1 MGSAAGGQDGEVHT
15 DGGSAAEGGRPDA
28 AGGPGLVLVA
38 RELVPLC
45 GEAPSWPGG
54 RETRFVASDEPLPS
68 VGGSGAGEKAGE
80 AARVEALI
88 PLLSREVGAA
98 QMDGLPSLRIVAN
111 YAVGYDNIDVDAA
124 AERGI
129 VVANTPDVLTEAT
142 ADLAWALLLAAA
154 RRLREGLEAAR
165 SGAWEGW
172 RPDQLLGMGLRGKS
186 LVILG
191 AGRIGSAVAR
201 RAPAFGMDVLYWSR
215 SRNEALEEETGARR
229 VERLEDALAAADVLS
244 LHLPLTGETD
254 GLLGAHEL
262 ALLPENAVLVNT
274 ARGEI
279 VDTDALVDALRGG
292 PLAAAGI
299 DVFPDEPRV
308 PAALR
313 ERPDAFVLPH
323 LGSATRE
330 ARRAMWE
337 LAAANVRRV
346 LAGRPA
352 RTAVTG
358 PAPEE
363 GGG

>member
-1 MGSAAGGQDGEVHT
+1 MGSAAGGRGGREGAG
-15 DGGSAAEGGRPDA
+15 GGSGAEGGA
-28 AGGPGLVLVA
+28 EGTSGGPGLVLVA

-45 GEAPSWPGG
+45 GEAPPWPGG

-68 VGGSGAGEKAGE
+68 VGGSGAGGDGRE

-111 YAVGYDNIDVDAA
+111 YAVGFDNIDVGAA
-124 AERGI
+124 EERGI

-154 RRLREGLEAAR
+154 RRLREGLDEAR

-172 RPDQLLGMGLRGKS
+172 RPDQLLGMGLREKS

-201 RAPAFGMDVLYWSR
+201 RAPAFGMAVLYWSR

-244 LHLPLTGETD
+244 LHLPLTEETG
-254 GLLGAHEL
+254 GLLGADEL
-262 ALLPENAVLVNT
+262 ALLPPNALLVNT

-279 VDTDALVDALRGG
+279 VDTGALVGALREG

-299 DVFPDEPRV
+299 DVYPDEPEV

-313 ERPDAFVLPH
+313 ELPDAFVLPH

-346 LAGRPA
+346 LQGRPA

-358 PAPEE
+358 PASEE